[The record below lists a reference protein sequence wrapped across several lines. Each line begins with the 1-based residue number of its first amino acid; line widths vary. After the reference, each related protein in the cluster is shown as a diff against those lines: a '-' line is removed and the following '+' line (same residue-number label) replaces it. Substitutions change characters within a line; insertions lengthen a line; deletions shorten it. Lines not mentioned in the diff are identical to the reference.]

1 MYVNDVEEFALKT
14 YIRKYLKIIKT
25 LYFDKKAK
33 DQEYAYMRIGAID
46 VLRGIFV
53 VAALFI
59 INQGMESA
67 VSSNLAI
74 STWHGMTFA
83 DLVLPYF
90 VLIMGMTIPFFG

>member
-53 VAALFI
+53 VTRVWNLQSQAIWLFLL
-59 INQGMESA
+59 GMA
-67 VSSNLAI
+67 
-74 STWHGMTFA
+74 
-83 DLVLPYF
+83 
-90 VLIMGMTIPFFG
+90 